1 MSDDEFF
8 RDKCSNSL
16 QYIKCKTSTKIDDIL
31 KRRNDKKIK
40 EKQDELKGSING
52 GSFVG
57 IEKIK
62 IEKNSEYEE
71 KYNDK
76 NKGIFKFN
84 SNSTNKKSTND
95 SSYDNY
101 LVDDYLDDD
110 KNLNSFSSI
119 YMNSKLDYSNIL
131 NRKSPE
137 KKEKHNNND
146 DDDSDTSDEY
156 DLYGFKNIRRY
167 SKECSFNANNK
178 MLDNREKKPSL
189 EKYDTRDKPS
199 NISIP
204 SKIDQPSKMDTH
216 NTTGAY
222 DTRDKP
228 SKTGLPSKM
237 DTPSKIGTH
246 TKIDK
251 CNTVDNIVDIAT
263 NHSISG
269 DILKRGIKS
278 WANISAFKSMDNKI
292 EANRASL
299 ENDKYNNMDYVK
311 TNTNDSEINQ
321 RDEKSIYKS
330 PSTDA
335 ILSRIK
341 SDDNLC
347 DNKDD
352 IYANMT
358 DLNKMYMQDG
368 DMKKLYTPD
377 GNINKTPTKT
387 FSKSYFE
394 YLKFETAGKMN
405 ISELETPLNLKDD
418 KEDFSGNTPFIAYYL
433 AGKTE
438 NKSLND
444 EEDNLENKT
453 SSFNKEI
460 DKDYSK
466 ENIYESFK
474 FDINT
479 KENGDE
485 PEPEETSRP
494 EIQENAFNIIKDN
507 SFSKKRSHSYSNNDI
522 INVNQMNT
530 NDNKDELDIFKRVS
544 VTSKKYNFIKTEEE
558 YNDMLKERDLK
569 LSSNKSGSRKSTNNA
584 NGMDILEKV
593 NNEKNVNNN
602 DVSFTDKIFSCN
614 NLNIMNTSAFKD
626 NLFKEPKYSKLD
638 HSEIDFE
645 KYKGDMLYYSINENN
660 ALSKN
665 ITFFNTDEDNYDQID
680 RIDTIPLNKRLSIY
694 GTSYDDIINEG
705 NINNNN
711 YNNDI
716 YNNPN
721 NFGSMKFIPN
731 TSAMINQ
738 WQFKDGDINNIPMN
752 RSKSYTNIIGS
763 NTNTDIY
770 KNINNINYNN
780 KFMSNND
787 FKSGYPIVD
796 TEGGNENFRNSS
808 YESKIRNI
816 EKYINDNKNN
826 SFRRSNYTNKY
837 ITMHDDNTFGGN
849 TINKMNTSNFHI
861 DNLNPLLINNIENV
875 NKLENYEKN
884 ASGQFFKQND
894 ITNYSSVNGG
904 ENNSKMMNHMEKNNT
919 FNKSIIAEND
929 GFIPLNKY
937 IANRLS
943 ETADFGYK
951 ESPYMEESKSDDHN
965 KNFDIHSSGN
975 VDINNNENSSG
986 YNHDVT
992 KKYWI
997 DFMKKSFDN
1006 INVNE
1011 IKNKILNDYAKVSN
1025 NSSENKA
1032 NMEIGKKDAFCKDTN
1047 EETLAK
1053 YIQEQIKGSIN
1064 EVIEKI
1070 LSHKEINFEVNGET
1084 NNIIKNQTE
1093 HFNADM
1099 LSPQGNNCLAIDDVK
1114 KEEGH
1119 YRSGSKVS
1127 NIDQMN
1133 TSVSISN
1140 NHVNNALLKYEFKK
1154 EGTSEEIGKH
1164 ETQTE
1169 SSEGILDDA
1178 KLKTTE
1184 INNEMII
1191 LDKEDIEELY
1201 KLNKHLKMSNV
1212 KKIIE
1217 IKKADCNK
1225 KKQIKWKDVLSN
1237 CISVIYYLINDNN
1250 KKTNKMNSLLS
1261 DINNISEFEKKIEN
1275 LNKENQKLKLEI
1287 VQKNDEIKKHN
1298 YKERIN
1304 LNNKISELS
1313 KKNINYEKEI
1323 NIYKNKV
1330 NALNNKIINKDNEI
1344 DQLKKQYQII
1354 LDEIE
1359 NCKKDAKAI
1368 IKQVLNKK
1376 HTNFIDK
1383 QCLDISKYYNIQI
1396 NGLKKEI
1403 KNLKDLI
1410 KNEAKEKI
1418 LLNKKLNEL
1427 IQSNKDIGSNAD
1439 KNDLTET
1446 TIFDEDDND
1455 NKYDEKKSSDDN
1467 VEKEHTKLSKIKK
1480 GEDKYKIMYF
1490 NLVEEMK
1497 EIKKNIENQ
1506 KMANLEQNQVN
1517 TSEKCLDVYK
1527 NIFKENPNLDKKIYN
1542 GEKVYEK
1549 NNTDICNNCSINVSN
1564 FSNGDRL
1571 NNYDYNSNNND
1582 DNNSIDSS
1590 NMPNEYSKQSTIQ
1603 TDKHKQDIKS
1613 ISSMQRLGL
1622 SKENL
1627 EISKSVT
1634 ENTCKKKDVGKKND
1648 NSSIVISSYSEYKNN
1663 KYPME
1668 GNNSGQTNMYENPYI
1683 NSFVKMFIENA
1694 SRLGISL
1701 DNFKNFLDKPEN
1713 GYSDKKC
1720 KNSFDESNKI
1730 LYNNL
1735 MNYEKV
1741 ELINMFVNICNDLKT
1756 DNIFIIVQFVKFLSF
1771 IVYEQLPL
1779 FTSFYCNI
1787 ASVTSADSA
1796 NSVISLA
1803 SIISLNSL
1811 KFEECVNVIKK
1822 WKDHYINAKKYYQFR
1837 KNVLLIFQSELKD
1850 LRKNQ
1855 VDFRCVDII
1864 KNMYQRNMEISK
1876 VSNDPFEKAESII
1889 NKQSKEIISKII
1901 KAYMNLYKIDKI
1913 NQIIPHMNTMN
1924 SKIKTQSYFIKSIST
1939 CLNLNKSDSFQE
1951 IGNQIKELTTIRV
1964 INEKIKNRINMD
1976 QIDEYIAAYTIMG
1989 TLKKYLNITHT
2000 KDLLPSISKIIQ
2012 KNKSTL

>member
-31 KRRNDKKIK
+31 KRRKDKKIK
-40 EKQDELKGSING
+40 EEHGELKGSING

-62 IEKNSEYEE
+62 SEE
-71 KYNDK
+71 KYNDQ
-76 NKGIFKFN
+76 NKGIYKFN

-101 LVDDYLDDD
+101 LADDYINEDN
-110 KNLNSFSSI
+110 NLNSFNSVCI
-119 YMNSKLDYSNIL
+119 NSKLDYSNIL
-131 NRKSPE
+131 NRKSLE
-137 KKEKHNNND
+137 KKNFHNNNND
-146 DDDSDTSDEY
+146 DEDSDNSDEY

-167 SKECSFNANNK
+167 SKECSFNARDK
-178 MLDNREKKPSL
+178 IKDNAEKKYSL
-189 EKYDTRDKPS
+189 EKY
-199 NISIP
+199 
-204 SKIDQPSKMDTH
+204 
-216 NTTGAY
+216 NT
-222 DTRDKP
+222 
-228 SKTGLPSKM
+228 
-237 DTPSKIGTH
+237 I
-246 TKIDK
+246 
-251 CNTVDNIVDIAT
+251 DNIGPIAPI
-263 NHSISG
+263 NSISG
-269 DILKRGIKS
+269 DNILKRGIKTCT
-278 WANISAFKSMDNKI
+278 NISEYNSMNNKI
-292 EANRASL
+292 EVNATSL
-299 ENDKYNNMDYVK
+299 ENVNKYENDKYNSMEYKNDDYVK
-311 TNTNDSEINQ
+311 INTKDSEINQ
-321 RDEKSIYKS
+321 REEKNIYKS

-341 SDDNLC
+341 SDDNDNLC

-368 DMKKLYTPD
+368 DMKKLYTQD

-418 KEDFSGNTPFIAYYL
+418 KEDYSGNTPFIAYYL
-433 AGKTE
+433 AGQPE
-438 NKSLND
+438 NKSLNG
-444 EEDNLENKT
+444 EEDNLENKI

-466 ENIYESFK
+466 ENFHEPFK

-479 KENGDE
+479 KEKGDE
-485 PEPEETSRP
+485 PEPEEAERT
-494 EIQENAFNIIKDN
+494 EIEENTFNIIKDN
-507 SFSKKRSHSYSNNDI
+507 SFSKKRNHSFSNNNI
-522 INVNQMNT
+522 IDVNQMNP
-530 NDNKDELDIFKRVS
+530 NDNKDELDIFRRVS

-558 YNDMLKERDLK
+558 YNDMLKERDIK
-569 LSSNKSGSRKSTNNA
+569 LSSNKSVSRKSTNNA
-584 NGMDILEKV
+584 NGLDILEKV
-593 NNEKNVNNN
+593 NTEKNINNN

-614 NLNIMNTSAFKD
+614 NFNIMNTTTFKD

-638 HSEIDFE
+638 HNEINFE
-645 KYKGDMLYYSINENN
+645 KYKGDMLYYSINDKNGINENEN
-660 ALSKN
+660 IGLSKN
-665 ITFFNTDEDNYDQID
+665 ITFFNTNEDNYDQID
-680 RIDTIPLNKRLSIY
+680 RIDTIPLNKRLSMY
-694 GTSYDDIINEG
+694 GKSYDDIINEG

-711 YNNDI
+711 DNNNI

-721 NFGSMKFIPN
+721 TLGSMKFIPN
-731 TSAMINQ
+731 SSVMINQ
-738 WQFKDGDINNIPMN
+738 WQFKDGDINNIPIN
-752 RSKSYTNIIGS
+752 RSKSYTNIIGGNS
-763 NTNTDIY
+763 NSDIY
-770 KNINNINYNN
+770 KNTNNINYNN

-787 FKSGYPIVD
+787 FKSGYQIVD
-796 TEGGNENFRNSS
+796 TEGENINFRNSS

-826 SFRRSNYTNKY
+826 AIRKSNYINKY
-837 ITMHDDNTFGGN
+837 MTTHDDNTFGGD
-849 TINKMNTSNFHI
+849 TINKMNTNNFHI
-861 DNLNPLLINNIENV
+861 DNPNLLINNINNRIMGNSV
-875 NKLENYEKN
+875 KGDNINKVENYEQN
-884 ASGQFFKQND
+884 TSEQFFKQND
-894 ITNYSSVNGG
+894 ITNYSSGNGG
-904 ENNSKMMNHMEKNNT
+904 DNNSKVINLMEKSNT
-919 FNKSIIAEND
+919 FNKSIISEND

-951 ESPYMEESKSDDHN
+951 ESPYMEESKSDEHN
-965 KNFDIHSSGN
+965 KNFGIHTLGN
-975 VDINNNENSSG
+975 NDINNNNENNNG
-986 YNHDVT
+986 YNHDIT
-992 KKYWI
+992 KKYWV

-1006 INVNE
+1006 IDVNE
-1011 IKNKILNDYAKVSN
+1011 IKNKILNDYAKVN
-1025 NSSENKA
+1025 NNNSENKA
-1032 NMEIGKKDAFCKDTN
+1032 NMDMEKKNSFYKDPN
-1047 EETLAK
+1047 EDTLAK
-1053 YIQEQIKGSIN
+1053 YIHEQIKGSIT
-1064 EVIEKI
+1064 EVVEKI
-1070 LSHKEINFEVNGET
+1070 LSHKEINFEINGEK
-1084 NNIIKNQTE
+1084 NNIIKKKTE
-1093 HFNADM
+1093 SFNGDM
-1099 LSPQGNNCLAIDDVK
+1099 LSTQGNNYLAIDNVK

-1119 YRSGSKVS
+1119 YRNNSKI
-1127 NIDQMN
+1127 NDDDNNNNMN
-1133 TSVSISN
+1133 ASVSISN
-1140 NHVNNALLKYEFKK
+1140 NNIDNVPLKYDFKK
-1154 EGTSEEIGKH
+1154 EGKNEEIGKR
-1164 ETQTE
+1164 ETQIE
-1169 SSEGILDDA
+1169 SCEEVMDDA

-1191 LDKEDIEELY
+1191 LEEEDIEELY

-1217 IKKADCNK
+1217 IKKDDCNK
-1225 KKQIKWKDVLSN
+1225 KKQIKWKDLLSN
-1237 CISVIYYLINDNN
+1237 CINVIYYLINDNN

-1261 DINNISEFEKKIEN
+1261 DINNISEFEKKIDN

-1287 VQKNDEIKKHN
+1287 VHKNEEIKKHN

-1304 LNNKISELS
+1304 LNNKISDLS

-1330 NALNNKIINKDNEI
+1330 ATLNNKIINKDNEI

-1439 KNDLTET
+1439 KNDLIET
-1446 TIFDEDDND
+1446 GIYETDDHD

-1467 VEKEHTKLSKIKK
+1467 VSKEHTKLGKIKK
-1480 GEDKYKIMYF
+1480 GEDKQKNEDKYKIMYF

-1497 EIKKNIENQ
+1497 EIKKNIEDQ
-1506 KMANLEQNQVN
+1506 KKTNLEQNQEIQSLKNQVN
-1517 TSEKCLDVYK
+1517 TSEKFLDVYQ
-1527 NIFKENPNLDKKIYN
+1527 NIFKENPNLDKKINN
-1542 GEKVYEK
+1542 GEKVTEQ
-1549 NNTDICNNCSINVSN
+1549 NHTDIHNNSSINVSN
-1564 FSNGDRL
+1564 FSNVDRL
-1571 NNYDYNSNNND
+1571 NNYDYNNSNNND
-1582 DNNSIDSS
+1582 DNNFIDNS
-1590 NMPNEYSKQSTIQ
+1590 NIANEYSKQGLIQ
-1603 TDKHKQDIKS
+1603 TNKYKQNIKS
-1613 ISSMQRLGL
+1613 MSSMQRLGL

-1627 EISKSVT
+1627 EISKNGI
-1634 ENTCKKKDVGKKND
+1634 ENTCKKKDIGKKND
-1648 NSSIVISSYSEYKNN
+1648 NSGIIVSAYNEYKNN

-1668 GNNSGQTNMYENPYI
+1668 GNYSCHTKMYENPYL

-1694 SRLGISL
+1694 SHLGISL
-1701 DNFKNFLDKPEN
+1701 DNFKSFLEKPEN
-1713 GYSDKKC
+1713 DYSDKKC
-1720 KNSFDESNKI
+1720 KNSIDESNKI

-1779 FTSFYCNI
+1779 FTSFYCNV
-1787 ASVTSADSA
+1787 ASVTSMDST
-1796 NSVISLA
+1796 NPVISLA

-1811 KFEECVNVIKK
+1811 KFEECINVIKK
-1822 WKDHYINAKKYYQFR
+1822 WKDNYINTNKYYQFR

-1864 KNMYQRNMEISK
+1864 KNMYQKNMEISK
-1876 VSNDPFEKAESII
+1876 FSNDPFEKAESII

-1901 KAYMNLYKIDKI
+1901 KAYMNLYKIEKI

-1924 SKIKTQSYFIKSIST
+1924 SKIKTQSYFIKSISS

>member
-31 KRRNDKKIK
+31 KRRKDKKIK
-40 EKQDELKGSING
+40 EHDELKGSINE

-62 IEKNSEYEE
+62 SKENVEYEE

-76 NKGIFKFN
+76 NNGIYKFN

-101 LVDDYLDDD
+101 LVDDYINDD
-110 KNLNSFSSI
+110 KNINSFSSLC
-119 YMNSKLDYSNIL
+119 MNSKLDYSNIL

-137 KKEKHNNND
+137 KKNKKHNNND

-156 DLYGFKNIRRY
+156 DIYGFKNIRRY
-167 SKECSFNANNK
+167 SKECSFNANSK
-178 MLDNREKKPSL
+178 ILGKILDTREQKSSVD
-189 EKYDTRDKPS
+189 KYDTIDKY
-199 NISIP
+199 SI
-204 SKIDQPSKMDTH
+204 IDQH
-216 NTTGAY
+216 NNIGKY
-222 DTRDKP
+222 DT
-228 SKTGLPSKM
+228 
-237 DTPSKIGTH
+237 
-246 TKIDK
+246 IDK
-251 CNTVDNIVDIAT
+251 YNTVDNIVDIAT
-263 NHSISG
+263 NNSISG

-278 WANISAFKSMDNKI
+278 CANISAFKSIGNQI
-292 EANRASL
+292 EANATSL
-299 ENDKYNNMDYVK
+299 ENDKYNNMDYKNSDYVK
-311 TNTNDSEINQ
+311 TNTKDSEINQ
-321 RDEKSIYKS
+321 RNEKNIYKS

-341 SDDNLC
+341 SDDNDNLC

-418 KEDFSGNTPFIAYYL
+418 KEDYSGNTPFIAYYL

-438 NKSLND
+438 NKSLNG
-444 EEDNLENKT
+444 EEGNLENKT

-466 ENIYESFK
+466 EKIYEPFK

-479 KENGDE
+479 KEKGNE
-485 PEPEETSRP
+485 SEHEEAGRTQ
-494 EIQENAFNIIKDN
+494 IQENVFNIIKDN

-530 NDNKDELDIFKRVS
+530 NDNKDEVDIFKRVS

-558 YNDMLKERDLK
+558 YNDMLKERDFK

-593 NNEKNVNNN
+593 NTEKNVNNN

-614 NLNIMNTSAFKD
+614 NFNVMNTATFKD
-626 NLFKEPKYSKLD
+626 NLFKEPEYSKLD
-638 HSEIDFE
+638 HSEINFE
-645 KYKGDMLYYSINENN
+645 KYNGDMLYYSINNKNGINENENN

-665 ITFFNTDEDNYDQID
+665 ISFFNTNEDNYDQID
-680 RIDTIPLNKRLSIY
+680 RIDTIPLNKRLSMY
-694 GTSYDDIINEG
+694 GKSYDDIINEG
-705 NINNNN
+705 NINNNIN

-738 WQFKDGDINNIPMN
+738 WQFKDGDINNIPIN

-763 NTNTDIY
+763 NANTDIY

-780 KFMSNND
+780 KFMSIND
-787 FKSGYPIVD
+787 FKSGYQIVD
-796 TEGGNENFRNSS
+796 TERENENFRNSS

-826 SFRRSNYTNKY
+826 SFRRSNYTNNY
-837 ITMHDDNTFGGN
+837 ITMHNDNAFVGN
-849 TINKMNTSNFHI
+849 TINKMSTNNFHI
-861 DNLNPLLINNIENV
+861 DNLNPLLINNINNHNIENSGKGENI
-875 NKLENYEKN
+875 NKIENYEKN
-884 ASGQFFKQND
+884 VSEQFFKQND
-894 ITNYSSVNGG
+894 IINYSSVNGM

-951 ESPYMEESKSDDHN
+951 ESPYMEELKSDDHN
-965 KNFDIHSSGN
+965 KNFDIHSSDN
-975 VDINNNENSSG
+975 NDINNNNENTSG
-986 YNHDVT
+986 YNHDIT

-1011 IKNKILNDYAKVSN
+1011 IKNKILNDYAKVN
-1025 NSSENKA
+1025 NNNSENKE
-1032 NMEIGKKDAFCKDTN
+1032 NMEIGKKDSFCKDTN

-1070 LSHKEINFEVNGET
+1070 LNHKEINFEIKGEQ
-1084 NNIIKNQTE
+1084 NNIIKKQTE

-1099 LSPQGNNCLAIDDVK
+1099 LSTQGNNYLAIDDVK
-1114 KEEGH
+1114 KEEGY
-1119 YRSGSKVS
+1119 YRSDSKVNNGDNM
-1127 NIDQMN
+1127 NI
-1133 TSVSISN
+1133 SVSISN
-1140 NHVNNALLKYEFKK
+1140 NNIDNALLKYEFKT
-1154 EGTSEEIGKH
+1154 EGANEEIGKQ

-1169 SSEGILDDA
+1169 SSEGKMDDT
-1178 KLKTTE
+1178 KLKTTK

-1201 KLNKHLKMSNV
+1201 KLNKHLKMSNA

-1217 IKKADCNK
+1217 IKKDDCNK

-1261 DINNISEFEKKIEN
+1261 DINNISEFEKKIDN

-1410 KNEAKEKI
+1410 KNEAKEKL

-1427 IQSNKDIGSNAD
+1427 IQSNKDNGSNTD

-1446 TIFDEDDND
+1446 TIFEEDDND
-1455 NKYDEKKSSDDN
+1455 NKYSEKKSSDDN
-1467 VEKEHTKLSKIKK
+1467 VEKEHTKLTKTKK
-1480 GEDKYKIMYF
+1480 EDKYKIMYF

-1497 EIKKNIENQ
+1497 EIKKNIEDQ
-1506 KMANLEQNQVN
+1506 KIAKMEQNQVN
-1517 TSEKCLDVYK
+1517 TSEKFLDVYK
-1527 NIFKENPNLDKKIYN
+1527 NIIKENPNLDKKIYN
-1542 GEKVYEK
+1542 GEKVSEK
-1549 NNTDICNNCSINVSN
+1549 NNTNICNNCSMNVSH

-1582 DNNSIDSS
+1582 DNDSIDSS
-1590 NMPNEYSKQSTIQ
+1590 NTPNEYSKKSIIQ
-1603 TDKHKQDIKS
+1603 ADKYKQDIKS

-1627 EISKSVT
+1627 EISKSVI
-1634 ENTCKKKDVGKKND
+1634 ENTCKKKDAGKKND
-1648 NSSIVISSYSEYKNN
+1648 NSSIIVSSYNEYKNS

-1668 GNNSGQTNMYENPYI
+1668 GNYSGQTNMYENPYL

-1694 SRLGISL
+1694 SHLGISL

-1713 GYSDKKC
+1713 AYSDKKC
-1720 KNSFDESNKI
+1720 KNSFDENNKI

-1779 FTSFYCNI
+1779 FTSFYCNV
-1787 ASVTSADSA
+1787 ASVTSTDSP

-1822 WKDHYINAKKYYQFR
+1822 WKDHYINAKKYYEFR

-1864 KNMYQRNMEISK
+1864 KNMYQKNMEISK
-1876 VSNDPFEKAESII
+1876 FSNDPFEKAESII